1 MTLTLHTTIEPTG
14 PAGAI
19 ILTEAQVA
27 QLSAAKTPPVVVTI
41 GGRSA
46 RLRVARMGGV
56 SCIGL
61 SKAARALLGVE
72 LGDEV
77 TAVIRLDEAE
87 REVVLPEDLVEALHA
102 DPEARA
108 AFEALSYTRR
118 KEIAVSLT
126 EARLEATR
134 ARRLAKALEELRAV
148 R

>member
-1 MTLTLHTTIEPTG
+1 MSLTLRTTITPTG

-19 ILTEAQVA
+19 LLTDAQVA
-27 QLSAAKTPPVVVTI
+27 QLSTAKTPPVVVTI

-61 SKAARALLGVE
+61 SRAARAELGVE

-77 TAVIRLDEAE
+77 DAVIELDEGE
-87 REVVLPEDLVEALHA
+87 RTVEVPVELAEAL
-102 DPEARA
+102 A
-108 AFEALSYTRR
+108 AEPGLRDAFDALSYTRR
-118 KEIAVSLT
+118 REITAGVGGAKR
-126 EARLEATR
+126 EETR
-134 ARRLAKALEELRAV
+134 KRRLAAALEGLRGV